1 MRKKIT
7 KKLLSTFLILVAVLG
22 LGALLLSQF
31 VTNYYILIG
40 VCVIQLIIFTLL
52 LVHFQRKYIKP
63 IEKAS
68 RTMDRLLEGRFHARV
83 HHEMTG
89 TIGELSTKINLLAR
103 NLSELSISEKL
114 QSEQLTTI
122 IENSESALVLIDDKG
137 YIHVVNRKFTSLS
150 GKTAEEYIGYLYY
163 DSIVNEEIHEVVQ
176 EAFLYEKRVKKLLRY
191 KENNEKIY
199 LEIIGA
205 PFFNEKNLLKGIV
218 IVIYDISELKHLEMM
233 RKDFVANVS
242 HELRT
247 PITSIQGFAETLLD
261 GAADDLETRD
271 HFLKIM
277 FNESKRIHLLIDDLL
292 ILSKLEQED
301 FQLNVVEFD
310 IASLVEDLMI
320 VVHQQAKQKEISV
333 TMTVE
338 PGLQLQADNDKI
350 RQVLLNLLM
359 NAISYTPEEGDV
371 SLVVYQDPDNIVF
384 EVKDTGIGID
394 NSLLPRLFE
403 RFYRIDKDRSRDTGG
418 TGLGLAIVKHIIE
431 VHKGSIDVES
441 ELGEGSKFIVMIPK
455 IVKK

>member
-455 IVKK
+455 TVKK